1 MLINGLCCSSPLQTF
16 LLGRKI
22 MSFKLSNYLRP
33 TRYVL
38 LKCMLVVLKAFS
50 VPTLSQNKT
59 IQTLYY
65 ELRSMTAICL
75 KHASRNTQHVVGNLE
90 TNYCY

>member
-38 LKCMLVVLKAFS
+38 LKCMLVVFKAFS

-59 IQTLYY
+59 IHFT
-65 ELRSMTAICL
+65 M
-75 KHASRNTQHVVGNLE
+75 NLE
-90 TNYCY
+90 A